1 MLSSTART
9 NLYIN
14 MSRCIARGVFAG
26 SGLRSK
32 PWVATTICFFRLQS
46 TSSVG
51 TQPAAGNHR
60 RIAASILRTKE
71 ERPAD
76 LARLPTAN
84 ILRNIFLGI
93 FFTSP
98 ILFKP
103 GFAFLKIIANSR
115 SRLLNPD
122 VNPLLRLVL
131 KPLLYNQFCAGT
143 GPAEIA
149 RTRENIKR
157 VGYSGIILCYGK
169 EILID
174 DKSNE
179 LRSATELAVK
189 LSAEIAHW
197 RDGNLS
203 TLDIVG
209 AGDWL
214 GMKFTGAGSMV
225 TNALLNGEQPHAE
238 LIEAMDAICHKAA
251 AQGCR
256 IWVDA
261 EQQVLQHT
269 IDRWAMYFM
278 SKHNVNG
285 KALVHNT
292 IQAYLKAS
300 RDNVTRHL
308 AKAHAEGWT
317 LGIKLVR
324 GAYINSDP
332 RHLIHDT
339 KADTDVN
346 YDGIVRD
353 LLSGANLG
361 FCEDKHPKDVH
372 LFVAGHNP
380 DSVAKAMDLMQVLHT
395 EGRLKTLPDFGQLQG
410 MGDVLG
416 CKVLQQCEDLD
427 NERKL
432 NGTKTVTPRVYKCL
446 TWGSVQECLGY
457 LFRRAVENSGGTDRM
472 RDGLAANVRELRR
485 RMVRPVAGR

>member
-1 MLSSTART
+1 MSTAVG
-9 NLYIN
+9 
-14 MSRCIARGVFAG
+14 SRSRPAA
-26 SGLRSK
+26 
-32 PWVATTICFFRLQS
+32 ATTLFVRLQS
-46 TSSVG
+46 SSSIG
-51 TQPAAGNHR
+51 TRPAAGNNR
-60 RIAASILRTKE
+60 RLAASIPRTQE
-71 ERPAD
+71 EPPTG

-84 ILRNIFLGI
+84 ILRNIFLGA

-98 ILFKP
+98 ILFQP
-103 GFAFLKIIANSR
+103 GFAVLKAIANSR

-122 VNPLLRLVL
+122 VNPLLGLIL

-143 GPAEIA
+143 SPAEIA

-179 LRSATELAVK
+179 LRSATDLAVQQ
-189 LSAEIAHW
+189 SAEIEHW

-203 TLDIVG
+203 TLDMIG

-214 GMKFTGAGSMV
+214 GMKFTGGGSLV
-225 TNALLNGEQPHAE
+225 TTALLNGEEPPTE
-238 LIEAMDAICHKAA
+238 LVEAMDAICHKAA
-251 AQGCR
+251 SHQCR

-278 SKHNVNG
+278 RKHNRDG

-300 RDNVTRHL
+300 RDNIKLHL
-308 AKAHAEGWT
+308 ATAHAEGWA

-339 KADTDVN
+339 KAATDAN
-346 YDGIVRD
+346 YDGIVQD
-353 LLSGANLG
+353 LLSGTNLG
-361 FCEDKHPKDVH
+361 FAEDQHPKDVH
-372 LFVAGHNP
+372 LFIAGHNP
-380 DSVAKAMDLMQVLHT
+380 DSVAKAMDLIQVLHA
-395 EGRLKTLPDFGQLQG
+395 EGRLKTMPDFGQLQG

-416 CKVLQQCEDLD
+416 CKVLQQCEDID
-427 NERKL
+427 NERRL
-432 NGTKTVTPRVYKCL
+432 HGTKTVTPRIYKCL
-446 TWGSVQECLGY
+446 TWGSIQECLGY
-457 LFRRAVENSGGTDRM
+457 LFRRAVENSSGTDRM
-472 RDGLAANVRELRR
+472 RDGLSANVRELRR
-485 RMVRPVAGR
+485 RIVRPLTGR

>member
-1 MLSSTART
+1 
-9 NLYIN
+9 
-14 MSRCIARGVFAG
+14 MSRYLARGVSA
-26 SGLRSK
+26 RSEIRSR
-32 PWVATTICFFRLQS
+32 PSIATTAFFVRLQN
-46 TSSVG
+46 TSSMG
-51 TQPAAGNHR
+51 TRPAAGDHG
-60 RIAASILRTKE
+60 RIAANIPTTKE
-71 ERPAD
+71 ERPTG

-84 ILRNIFLGI
+84 ILRNIFLGV

-98 ILFKP
+98 NLFKP

-122 VNPLLRLVL
+122 LNSLLRLVI

-149 RTRENIKR
+149 RTRENIKQ

-179 LRSATELAVK
+179 LRPATDLAVK
-189 LSAEIAHW
+189 QSAEIAHW
-197 RDGNLS
+197 RDGNLA
-203 TLDIVG
+203 TLDMVG

-225 TNALLNGEQPHAE
+225 TNALLNGEEPPVE
-238 LIEAMDAICHKAA
+238 LVEAMDAICHKAA
-251 AQGCR
+251 SQDCR

-278 SKHNVNG
+278 SRHNLNG

-300 RDNVTRHL
+300 RDNVMRHL
-308 AKAHAEGWT
+308 AKAHAEGWA

-339 KADTDVN
+339 KADTDAN
-346 YDGIVRD
+346 YDGIVHD
-353 LLSGANLG
+353 LLFGTNLG

-380 DSVAKAMDLMQVLHT
+380 DSVAKAIDLMQVLHA

-427 NERKL
+427 TERRL
-432 NGTKTVTPRVYKCL
+432 HGTKTVTPKLYKCL